1 MCELIR
7 RAGLAAAARGGR
19 LRARHVDACRLR
31 AAANGQ
37 GMTRLRAS
45 LRRCAAALFCTGLVP
60 MVLAAPFVLVDDRGV
75 QVRFEELPR
84 RIVTLLPSLTETVC
98 ELGACARLVG
108 TDRFSN
114 WPAATLKLPKLGG
127 LEDPQIERL
136 YALKPDLVLAAKSA
150 RVLDRLEALGL
161 RVMALESQSLQ
172 DMRRTVGVV
181 ASLLGV
187 PDAGVVLLARIESRT
202 QAAAA
207 RIPVSWRGARVYF
220 EVAAVPF
227 AAGEVSFIGELLS
240 QLGLGN
246 AVPAALGP
254 FPKLN
259 PEYVVRAKPELIMA
273 SHDNVASMAKRPG
286 WSKLRALAAGHVCA
300 FDNARYE
307 AMVRAGPRLAQAA
320 EVIADCVAALPSRSV
335 PTR

>member
-1 MCELIR
+1 MTCLG
-7 RAGLAAAARGGR
+7 GL
-19 LRARHVDACRLR
+19 
-31 AAANGQ
+31 
-37 GMTRLRAS
+37 
-45 LRRCAAALFCTGLVP
+45 LRRCAAALLCACLLP
-60 MVLAAPFVLVDDRGV
+60 AALAAPFVLIDDRGV
-75 QVRFEELPR
+75 QVRFERPPM
-84 RIVTLLPSLTETVC
+84 RIVSLLPSLTETVC

-114 WPAATLKLPKLGG
+114 WPAAALKLPKLGG
-127 LEDPQIERL
+127 LEDSQIERL

-161 RVMALESQSLQ
+161 RVMALEPQSLQ
-172 DMRRTVGVV
+172 DTRRTVGVV
-181 ASLLGV
+181 AALLGV
-187 PDAGVVLLARIESRT
+187 PEAGTALLARIESRT

-207 RIPVSWRGARVYF
+207 RIPASWRGARVYF

-227 AAGEVSFIGELLS
+227 AAGEVSFIGELLT
-240 QLGLGN
+240 QLGLGH

-273 SHDNVASMAKRPG
+273 SRDNVASMAKRPG

-307 AMVRAGPRLAQAA
+307 VLVRPGPRLAEAA
-320 EVIADCVAALPSRSV
+320 EVIADCVAALPPRSGSST
-335 PTR
+335 P